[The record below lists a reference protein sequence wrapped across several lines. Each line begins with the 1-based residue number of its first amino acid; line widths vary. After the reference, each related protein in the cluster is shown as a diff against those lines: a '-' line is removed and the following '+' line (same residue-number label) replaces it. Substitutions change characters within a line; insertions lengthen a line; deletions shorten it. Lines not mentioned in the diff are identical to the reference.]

1 MAKYE
6 AKIKF
11 INKHLLMD
19 DPFDKK
25 TVLDDDLVRAVEWGA
40 SRSDEQVCTCFVVF
54 IVGGLHGVLLR

>member
-1 MAKYE
+1 
-6 AKIKF
+6 
-11 INKHLLMD
+11 MD